1 MALVWELGMSGFK
14 SRSNQLPAM
23 GVAYPLGVSYVKGT
37 EECCSIFGVQ
47 QNSSW
52 LDN

>member
-23 GVAYPLGVSYVKGT
+23 GVAYPLGVSFLCEGDRRVLQHFWGPAELKLAG
-37 EECCSIFGVQ
+37 
-47 QNSSW
+47 
-52 LDN
+52 